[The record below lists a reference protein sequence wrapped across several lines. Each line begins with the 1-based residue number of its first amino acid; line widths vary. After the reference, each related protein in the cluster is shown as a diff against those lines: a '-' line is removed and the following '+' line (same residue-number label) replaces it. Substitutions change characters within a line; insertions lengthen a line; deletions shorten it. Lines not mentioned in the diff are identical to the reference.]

1 MQTKPTGWDA
11 LFSAAHK
18 TEYKFIIS
26 GTTYTAQNIQGTPII
41 TKPYMDKLCI
51 GRCCSGTLKIQI
63 RPINGTAIP
72 KAAEVVA
79 YCRLTSSDKQTVTD
93 WMEQGHYYIS
103 ARKQRGELL
112 SLVCRDAMMKAGTE
126 YLSRTAFTEWPT
138 SMTDVVTEIATLMG
152 IAVDSRTE
160 IYSGSD
166 YVVSYPNDLLMSEV
180 LSMIAAAHG
189 GNFVITEQNKLRLIP
204 VAAVSTLDA
213 NKCVLYSNF
222 KSYDAVSSLQQIRR
236 GTLEDDAGNQYS
248 AGDDTGVEITAKCN
262 YATQAI
268 ADKLCNPDSASRG
281 VLYGVEYIPYALKGA
296 YVDPCV
302 ELGDTVSLSVRDFS
316 AHRMVGSMTIRCNIS
331 YNADISCQA
340 EADDEDEYPY
350 IDARS
355 LQASRYIR
363 TDQKYFGNRI
373 DRVNG
378 FTSEYTVNGQVVAR
392 LLANSNVFSMQR
404 MVNGAWQ
411 DCIYFDAATQKYV
424 IAGEVTLTG
433 VVTEEGLS
441 NGTTTING
449 GCIKTGTI
457 DANKVTVTNIS
468 ASNIT
473 SGSID
478 ASKIQV
484 TNLNASNI
492 TSGKISADYID
503 ASTLRVSK
511 LYAGSSSNVAI
522 TSISTETL
530 YIGGDGT
537 WNYKYLNVF
546 ADTIQFKQFS
556 SGSTSMLVMDVGC
569 RCLRPNADRFWDLGN
584 VLYGFGALYIEDVL
598 CRNGTG
604 NCGSDSYPFS
614 EGFIKKLYLG
624 KNCYLT
630 ADGVSLCVNGTAI
643 GGESKIS
650 KLYAGTTT
658 YYAELNSSYAFV
670 PSTVTYDFTL
680 GSSSYPWKKAYIT
693 KLYLNG
699 TEFTPQTIDTSKISY
714 SSLIYAS
721 LNSSK
726 QFIPSGTGYYLG
738 SSTYPW
744 QYAYITNLYL
754 NGTKFDPA
762 SIGTDMSGK
771 EFKMGGSSSYYMTAN
786 TSREFRPNTSST
798 TYPFYLGT
806 TTYYWHYAY
815 LGSNTVKIGSTASS
829 KIGFFAGT
837 PLARQTLSSTSQNM
851 GYSTATASNYLKILN
866 NLVGILVKYGLIGT

>member
-1 MQTKPTGWDA
+1 MIEIYNSAGVLQCSFPRVLSASLCDKLSGERTLSFSVLASRSQPLSVGMTAKLDGQFYNIVRVSKKITGGFPVTTAQCEHISYTLNDEKYNLVTFVFEGTPADGMTQLLSGTPFSVGVIEATGRVECAFTDQSPLSRRSALMRFIDA
-11 LFSAAHK
+11 CGC
-18 TEYKFIIS
+18 EVEYVGYKFNLRKHRGS
-26 GTTYTAQNIQGTPII
+26 TVRESL
-41 TKPYMDKLCI
+41 MD
-51 GRCCSGTLKIQI
+51 GE
-63 RPINGTAIP
+63 N
-72 KAAEVVA
+72 
-79 YCRLTSSDKQTVTD
+79 VTD
-93 WMEQGHYYIS
+93 L
-103 ARKQRGELL
+103 A
-112 SLVCRDAMMKAGTE
+112 
-126 YLSRTAFTEWPT
+126 
-138 SMTDVVTEIATLMG
+138 VT
-152 IAVDSRTE
+152 VDSRENTQSYE
-160 IYSGSD
+160 ISLFKMADLQAGDEVNITYTPMGVNLDTRIISIEYDPFYRYTVRVEVGD
-166 YVVSYPNDLLMSEV
+166 YVPNLLASTATQLDRVRQEFKAADGKL
-180 LSMIAAAHG
+180 LSTIETIG
-189 GNFVITEQNKLRLIP
+189 GNLSS
-204 VAAVSTLDA
+204 VSQTA
-213 NKCVLYSNF
+213 NKINWLV
-222 KSYDAVSSLQQIRR
+222 KSGTSESDFTMTDRAV
-236 GTLEDDAGNQYS
+236 
-248 AGDDTGVEITAKCN
+248 
-262 YATQAI
+262 
-268 ADKLCNPDSASRG
+268 KL
-281 VLYGVEYIPYALKGA
+281 
-296 YVDPCV
+296 
-302 ELGDTVSLSVRDFS
+302 VSD
-316 AHRMVGSMTIRCNIS
+316 
-331 YNADISCQA
+331 
-340 EADDEDEYPY
+340 
-350 IDARS
+350 
-355 LQASRYIR
+355 
-363 TDQKYFGNRI
+363 RI
-373 DRVNG
+373 DLSG
-378 FTSEYTVNGQVVAR
+378 
-392 LLANSNVFSMQR
+392 
-404 MVNGAWQ
+404 
-411 DCIYFDAATQKYV
+411 YV
-424 IAGEVTLTG
+424 TISALGTAGK
-433 VVTEEGLS
+433 
-441 NGTTTING
+441 TTING
-449 GCIKTGTI
+449 
-457 DANKVTVTNIS
+457 A
-468 ASNIT
+468 NIT
-473 SGSID
+473 
-478 ASKIQV
+478 
-484 TNLNASNI
+484 T
-492 TSGKISADYID
+492 GKISADRID
-503 ASTLRVSK
+503 VSTLKFNK
-511 LYAGSSSNVAI
+511 LYAGSSFNVAI
-522 TSISTETL
+522 TSSGTETL

-556 SGSTSMLVMDVGC
+556 SGSTSMLVMDVGS

-584 VLYGFGALYIEDVL
+584 VLYGFGTLYIEDVL

-604 NCGSDSYPFS
+604 NCGSDTYPFS

-630 ADGVSLCVNGTAI
+630 ADGTSLCVNGTAI

-815 LGSNTVKIGSTASS
+815 LGSNTVKIGSTANS

-851 GYSTATASNYLKILN
+851 SYSAATASNYLKILN